1 MNRILLAASSILLL
15 FACAQAPGSK
25 PSFAGGNA
33 PVFTPLEQDCDPTLP
48 LVPGIPGSPGHLIR
62 SPRNPNGD
70 SELSY
75 LMRLMADDL
84 EACKK
89 ALANGE
95 KPKAMLGI
103 HRRIRCSWPTKLD
116 ERSPQFDAMAQ
127 AYLGAVKAFDEAPSQ
142 VHYNAIVQGCV
153 ACHSIS
159 CRGPLDR
166 IDGLVWR

>member
-1 MNRILLAASSILLL
+1 MNRTLLAALSAFLLL
-15 FACAQAPGSK
+15 ACAQTSESK
-25 PSFAGGNA
+25 PEFAGGEA
-33 PVFTPLEQDCDPTLP
+33 PVFTPLDADCDPSTP

-62 SPRNPNGD
+62 SSRNPNGD
-70 SELSY
+70 SELAY

-84 EACKK
+84 EAAKK
-89 ALANGE
+89 ALADGA
-95 KPKAMLGI
+95 KPKSMLGI

-116 ERSPQFDAMAQ
+116 ERSPQFDGMAQ
-127 AYLGAVKAFDEAPSQ
+127 GYLAAVKAFDEEPSQ
-142 VHYNAIVQGCV
+142 ARYNAIVQGCV